1 MVRNTIRSSGF
12 SLIELM
18 VVVAIAAIL
27 IAVAAPSFQSL
38 ILKNRVQSVASDF
51 QSALATARSEAIKRG
66 GDTRVTVVANS
77 KVAGTPDW
85 ASGFTVFLDTTSD
98 ANGDAPSADA
108 TKLLMQTSAAPLGV
122 QASVNFNHIIY
133 NGRGRSM
140 ASTGAPLAGVAA
152 FGAPGSN
159 WICTI
164 ISLSGR
170 VRTATVTDT
179 VYNAPGGGCPTN

>member
-1 MVRNTIRSSGF
+1 MASQKIKSSGF
-12 SLIELM
+12 SLVELM

-27 IAVAAPSFQSL
+27 LAVAAPSLQSI

-51 QSALATARSEAIKRG
+51 QSALATARGEAIKRG
-66 GDTRVTVVANS
+66 GDARVTVVANS
-77 KVAGTPDW
+77 KIAGSPDW
-85 ASGFTVFLDTTSD
+85 TSGFTVFLDTTSN
-98 ANGDAPSADA
+98 ANGDAPTADA
-108 TKLLMQTSAAPLGV
+108 TKLLMQTSAAPSGV

-140 ASTGAPLAGVAA
+140 SSTGAPLGGVAA

-170 VRTATVTDT
+170 VRTVTVTEA
-179 VYNAPGGGCPTN
+179 VYLAPGGGCPTN